1 MPTTLT
7 IMWRKAPTP
16 GLIPLCSLYRS
27 EFGTSAPQ
35 WDLLAN
41 DRISGMSGLG
51 RKADFPHSGT
61 PMAIAD
67 TTLRRQNDDEMEMRM
82 AFKSHDR
89 AATGA

>member
-1 MPTTLT
+1 MAVIVRPD
-7 IMWRKAPTP
+7 RQPER
-16 GLIPLCSLYRS
+16 PLLG
-27 EFGTSAPQ
+27 E
-35 WDLLAN
+35 
-41 DRISGMSGLG
+41 SGMAGMG

-82 AFKSHDR
+82 PFKSHDR

>member
-1 MPTTLT
+1 MGSVLQ
-7 IMWRKAPTP
+7 
-16 GLIPLCSLYRS
+16 SLSYEQALDEDAARVR
-27 EFGTSAPQ
+27 
-35 WDLLAN
+35 
-41 DRISGMSGLG
+41 RISVSDCPRFMFALGMTGWG

-82 AFKSHDR
+82 PFKSHDR